1 MTYFLLESAKHKHHH
16 HHHHDEDI
24 DLPNPHS
31 HLGPEERYTRLLMM
45 LEAQFGSDI
54 SPIERPR
61 LPTTTAPT
69 KQESATSTPAIKKDP
84 DAPTPT
90 PDNQGNSAKEE
101 DEDEGYQDEDKIAE
115 LEAAELSRLQALGI
129 PVPGIEI
136 KVDKH
141 VARVWLEDLE
151 VECANAVM
159 RDRVRVVVERAVETV
174 AGMWTEGPP
183 SASVGNGNGNENGVM
198 AKGKMDEVEAKA

>member
-1 MTYFLLESAKHKHHH
+1 MEIQLLTITESAKHNH
-16 HHHHDEDI
+16 HHHHDDI

-31 HLGPEERYTRLLMM
+31 NPGPEERFTRLLMM

-54 SPIERPR
+54 SPIESPR
-61 LPTTTAPT
+61 LPAEVTNTYLKKESETETATATPEI
-69 KQESATSTPAIKKDP
+69 KQEDH
-84 DAPTPT
+84 
-90 PDNQGNSAKEE
+90 QEKETE
-101 DEDEGYQDEDKIAE
+101 TQDSDRLAD
-115 LEAAELSRLQALGI
+115 LEAAELARLQALGI

-136 KVDKH
+136 KADKH

-174 AGMWTEGPP
+174 ASMWTEGPP
-183 SASVGNGNGNENGVM
+183 SAGLANGS
-198 AKGKMDEVEAKA
+198 KTKMEEGMGMEVEAKA

>member
-1 MTYFLLESAKHKHHH
+1 M
-16 HHHHDEDI
+16 
-24 DLPNPHS
+24 
-31 HLGPEERYTRLLMM
+31 RLLMM

-54 SPIERPR
+54 APIERPR
-61 LPTTTAPT
+61 LPADVKEMAKQEKTTAPT
-69 KQESATSTPAIKKDP
+69 KKDP
-84 DAPTPT
+84 EAE
-90 PDNQGNSAKEE
+90 KEDQE
-101 DEDEGYQDEDKIAE
+101 EELDEERIADSETAE
-115 LEAAELSRLQALGI
+115 LARLQALGI

-174 AGMWTEGPP
+174 ASMWAEGPP
-183 SASVGNGNGNENGVM
+183 SAAVTNG
-198 AKGKMDEVEAKA
+198 ATKGKMEDGLKGMEVEAKA

>member
-1 MTYFLLESAKHKHHH
+1 
-16 HHHHDEDI
+16 
-24 DLPNPHS
+24 
-31 HLGPEERYTRLLMM
+31 MM

-61 LPTTTAPT
+61 IPTAT
-69 KQESATSTPAIKKDP
+69 KDADTQEPIK
-84 DAPTPT
+84 
-90 PDNQGNSAKEE
+90 QE
-101 DEDEGYQDEDKIAE
+101 DEDDDEAETAE
-115 LEAAELSRLQALGI
+115 LEAAELARLQALGI

-159 RDRVRVVVERAVETV
+159 RDRVRVVAERAVETV
-174 AGMWTEGPP
+174 AGLWAEGPP
-183 SASVGNGNGNENGVM
+183 SASASASASGGNSNGLM
-198 AKGKMDEVEAKA
+198 KGKMDEVDTKA